1 MDPVGSAQAGGGFED
16 SFDRAAGK
24 DRALRRRVPAGGR
37 SAADGDEVQRR
48 IRRLEDAEPPSGEL
62 TRLAERAAGGDVA
75 ARARLVQRSLPMVM
89 RVARRYAGLDV
100 ELADLVQEG
109 VLGVLRAI
117 ERFDP
122 ARGVPFVAYASW
134 WLRQSMQQAIA
145 EQSRSIRL
153 PTHVLWD
160 IHRMRQ
166 ARGEILASSGRAA
179 SPAEIE
185 RRLEWS
191 RNRLED
197 VLRAERPALSL
208 DAPYAGDEGEIDSL
222 GDLMADP
229 LSQEIYEQVVTN
241 VSADAVRALLSTLT
255 DRERQVL
262 SWRFGVEGE
271 ELSLRQI
278 ARRLGMSAERVRQI
292 EQRALVKLRTA
303 AVPANARG

>member
-1 MDPVGSAQAGGGFED
+1 MDPSVPGREFED

-24 DRALRRRVPAGGR
+24 DRALRRRVPAADH
-37 SAADGDEVQRR
+37 SAADGEEVHRR
-48 IRRLEDAEPPSGEL
+48 IRRLENVEPASGEL
-62 TRLAERAAGGDVA
+62 TRLAERAAVGDVA
-75 ARARLVQRSLPMVM
+75 ARGRLVQRSLPLVM
-89 RVARRYAGLDV
+89 RVARRYAGQDV

-109 VLGVLRAI
+109 VLGVLRAL

-122 ARGVPFVAYASW
+122 SRGVPFGAYATW

-166 ARGEILASSGRAA
+166 ARGEILADSGRAA
-179 SPAEIE
+179 SAAELE

-191 RNRLED
+191 RGRVDD

-208 DAPYAGDEGEIDSL
+208 DAPYAGDEAEIDSL

-229 LSQEIYEQVVTN
+229 LSEETYEQVVTS
-241 VSADAVRALLSTLT
+241 VSADAVRTLLSTLT
-255 DRERQVL
+255 ERDQQVL

-303 AVPANARG
+303 AVPANTRA

>member
-1 MDPVGSAQAGGGFED
+1 MDPAGSSVPGRDFED
-16 SFDRAAGK
+16 SFARAARN
-24 DRALRRRVPAGGR
+24 DCALRRRVPAGDR
-37 SAADGDEVQRR
+37 SAAGGLEVHRR
-48 IRRLEDAEPPSGEL
+48 IRRLENVEPTSAEL
-62 TRLAERAAGGDVA
+62 TRLAERAAVGDVA
-75 ARARLVQRSLPMVM
+75 ARSRLVQRSLPLVM
-89 RVARRYAGLDV
+89 RVARRYAGQDV

-122 ARGVPFVAYASW
+122 SRGVPFVAYATW

-166 ARGEILASSGRAA
+166 ARGEILANSGRAA
-179 SPAEIE
+179 SSAELE

-191 RNRLED
+191 RGRLDD

-208 DAPYAGDEGEIDSL
+208 DAPYEGDEGETDSL

-229 LSQEIYEQVVTN
+229 LSEEIYEQVVTG
-241 VSADAVRALLSTLT
+241 VSADAVRTLLSTLT
-255 DRERQVL
+255 EREQQVL
-262 SWRFGVEGE
+262 SWRFGVDGE

-278 ARRLGMSAERVRQI
+278 GRRLGMSAERVRQI

-303 AVPANARG
+303 ALPAHAGG